1 MAAIK
6 AGYYKAGD
14 RRGTWGLSGTKN
26 NSKRQDFKGQPILWS
41 WKPTGAVSGIKGWNV
56 MMASPFCWKGQTVV
70 TIHKWNLEISCPLNQ
85 PPWDGAL

>member
-1 MAAIK
+1 MTWFCPPSLTRRLVETSSGGKVGNTMAAIK

-14 RRGTWGLSGTKN
+14 RRGTWGLSGTKS

-56 MMASPFCWKGQTVV
+56 MMASPFC
-70 TIHKWNLEISCPLNQ
+70 
-85 PPWDGAL
+85 